1 MKITSM
7 RIPKVSG
14 WRWSARKIIFISAG
28 VLLLLLF
35 WLSLPSPL
43 FRDPYT
49 TVVYDRQ
56 GGLLGARIAAD
67 GQWRFPERDSIPEK
81 FRHCLLQF
89 EDRHFYRHPG
99 VNPGSLVRALRQN
112 IMAGKIVSGGSTLT
126 MQTIRLARKGKPR
139 TVAEKCIEMW
149 LALRL
154 EAGSSKNAILGLYAS
169 HAPFGG
175 NVVGLDAASW
185 RYYGR
190 PPEELS
196 WAEAALLA
204 VLPNAPSAMHPGR
217 NRDLL
222 LAKRNKL
229 LERMHEAGIIDG
241 ITCRLASEEPL
252 PLHPLPLPNSVRHL
266 VEYLHRIKAGE
277 QYHTTI
283 DAVLQARV
291 IEAARRHQRTLDANR
306 VFNAAVI
313 VISLQTREVLAYVGN
328 TADPA
333 RPVHSPEVDLIHAP
347 RSTGSILKPFLYAAM
362 MDAGELLP
370 GMLVPDIPSHFS
382 GFSPK
387 NFSLAYDGAVP
398 ASQALSRSLN
408 VPAVYLM
415 KQYGVQPF
423 YDLLKKLGMRT
434 LARPSSHYGLS
445 LILGGAETTL
455 WDISAMYMN
464 LARTTE
470 VYASNYGDYR
480 GVQEGGIKLLF
491 RGTPSRAIGMESL
504 LNGMESLSSSPPS
517 YSAAAAWLTMQAML
531 DVNRPEEEEGWRS
544 FASSRLVAW
553 KTGTSFGFRDAW
565 AIGMTG
571 DYLVGVWAGNA
582 TGEGRPGLTGVT
594 AASPLMFEVF
604 RLLPSTGRLFPE
616 PYDELLT
623 VPVCRQSGYR
633 ASVYCPE
640 TDSIAICLP
649 GTNSPSCPYHKL
661 IHLDETENFRVH
673 AGCYSPEKIITR
685 PWFLLPP
692 SWAAYYRMR
701 NPLYHELPPWLP
713 GCSGD
718 ETRPMQFIYPVA
730 NQKVF
735 IPTGIDGK
743 PGEIVFEAAHQAPSK
758 TIYWHLNDEYAGFT
772 KDIHKMSLQ
781 PPAGVNAI
789 TLVDEEGNR
798 ETVQIEV
805 K

>member
-1 MKITSM
+1 
-7 RIPKVSG
+7 
-14 WRWSARKIIFISAG
+14 
-28 VLLLLLF
+28 
-35 WLSLPSPL
+35 L

-56 GGLLGARIAAD
+56 GSLLGARIAAD

-81 FRHCLLQF
+81 FRLCLLQF

-112 IMAGKIVSGGSTLT
+112 IKAGKIVSGGSTLT

-139 TVAEKCIEMW
+139 TVLEKCIEMW

-154 EAGSSKNAILGLYAS
+154 EAGFSKDAILGLYAS

-175 NVVGLDAASW
+175 NVVGLDAAAW
-185 RYYGR
+185 RYFGR

-196 WAEAALLA
+196 WAEAATLA
-204 VLPNAPSAMHPGR
+204 VLPNAPAAMHPGR
-217 NRDLL
+217 NRDRL

-229 LERMHEAGIIDG
+229 LKRMHDAGIIDG
-241 ITCRLASEEPL
+241 MTCRLACEEPL
-252 PLHPLPLPNSVRHL
+252 PLNPLPLPDLARHL
-266 VEYLHRIKAGE
+266 VGYLHRVKAGE
-277 QYHTTI
+277 QYHTTV
-283 DAVLQARV
+283 DAALQARV
-291 IEAARRHQRTLDANR
+291 IEAARRHQRALDANLI
-306 VFNAAVI
+306 FNAAVI
-313 VISLQTREVLAYVGN
+313 VIDLQTREVLAYVGN

-333 RPVHSPEVDLIHAP
+333 RPENSPEVDLIRAP

-387 NFSLAYDGAVP
+387 NFSLTHDGAVP

-408 VPAVYLM
+408 IPAVYLL

-423 YDLLKKLGMRT
+423 HDLMKKLGMRT
-434 LARPSSHYGLS
+434 LSRPSSHYGLS
-445 LILGGAETTL
+445 LILGGAEATL
-455 WDISAMYMN
+455 GDISAMYMN

-480 GVQEGGIKLLF
+480 GVQGGGIKLLF
-491 RGTPSRAIGMESL
+491 RGTPSQGIGMESL
-504 LNGMESLSSSPPS
+504 LTGTPSHSTGTPSRGTGTPSRGTGTPSHSTGTPSL
-517 YSAAAAWLTMQAML
+517 SAAAAWLTLQAML

-565 AIGMTG
+565 AVGMTG

-604 RLLPSTGRLFPE
+604 RLMPSTGRLFPE
-616 PYDELLT
+616 PFDELIT

-633 ASVYCPE
+633 ASVHCPE

-673 AGCYSPEKIITR
+673 AGCYPAGKIKTS

-692 SWAAYYRMR
+692 SWAAYYRMC

-743 PGEIVFEAAHQAPSK
+743 PGEVVFEAAHQVPSK

-772 KDIHKMSLQ
+772 KDIHKMSLR
-781 PPAGVNAI
+781 PPPGFNTI

-798 ETVQIEV
+798 ERVRVEV